1 MRKLLIGLGVL
12 FTLLVVAILVLPS
25 LVPASVYKTKIEQ
38 QISDSLGRKVTISGD
53 VKLSVFPTLSAN
65 ANVVTIDN
73 ADNFSQ
79 RPFATMESLKA
90 KVKLMPLLKKQVE
103 ITEFILIKPK
113 FSLEKLKTGETNWIF
128 TSKNESTIA
137 TKPSTPIIFKRDGRY
152 TDAQMSLGVFQL
164 THGEIDYTDHAKN
177 THHVFKSVNLHI
189 TMPDMDKPV
198 AAKGDLIFNNIPMT
212 IDTRL
217 NTPKAFLNAQA
228 APFYVKL
235 KSDLISLTADGTFTP
250 SQDITFDVNF
260 DADIPSTAKL
270 NALLGINNPYGV
282 LSESAMLKGA
292 LQYDGNN
299 LTAKNANFTVSSDII
314 TTQFQGDFSAGTK
327 PSATGDLTVKIGD
340 LHRFQKTLG
349 FNYPQTTLVN
359 TLDFSTQ
366 LTTDGTVTQGTNTI
380 LDIKGELINANYHGD
395 AKFDNALSLDG
406 DFNATSTSIS
416 ALMDKLG
423 ITSVK
428 GSIITRDFSI
438 SGHMAGQIDTLSL
451 SALDLKTKS
460 NDLTANYSGN
470 IQLGEVVSLNGSFD
484 AQSPSVTNLITQFGM
499 PVPRAAN
506 ALGTINISG
515 NISGPTDAISAKN
528 IKFNTIGEHLTASY
542 IGDVKMGEQLNLN
555 GNFESLIPSMKTFAA
570 QTGFTHPY
578 VNAIGKFTAKGKVI
592 GTPDTLTLSNIDTAL
607 TEGLLNLQFNGSAQT
622 GKAIS
627 YEGQLRTNITS
638 VRQLAA
644 LGGTELAASTDQG
657 KVYGPFTLSGLAKGT
672 LKNISFTG
680 AQFKLDHLSGTGNLN
695 ANLANVKPHL
705 GGTLNLQGLDLRPY
719 MAAQNPSG
727 EIQPWSE
734 EPLNLAALKLFNA
747 NLTLNTPNVLIGRT
761 TLGQS
766 TIKTVIKNGLLT
778 TDIPNVSLYGGQG
791 DLHMVLDANTA
802 VPQIDIDFKLDN
814 MDALGFLG
822 AAAGFTKLTG
832 NTGTTMKF
840 HGAGR
845 SQAEIMRSLSGNGNF
860 ELAEGIITGVDM
872 AQFVG
877 GLDSAFQSRSL
888 PAGIGSQYTTPFEKL
903 AGLFTVQ
910 NGIVKIGKFNLNA
923 KTVNANGAGT
933 LDIGKQHIDF
943 SLQPKLIDGKGL
955 AGFGI
960 PIRFS
965 GGFGNVK
972 AGLDTDL
979 LGKII
984 AARAKAKL
992 QSELSKQVGGSL
1004 GGLLGGVLGAP
1015 QPQPKAS
1022 TPTNTQT
1029 AKPADPLGSLL
1040 GDLLGT
1046 DNTKTPPKGQQK
1058 TEPKKEK
1065 KKKEDPL
1072 EKALQDLFGGN

>member
-1 MRKLLIGLGVL
+1 MIC
-12 FTLLVVAILVLPS
+12 
-25 LVPASVYKTKIEQ
+25 
-38 QISDSLGRKVTISGD
+38 
-53 VKLSVFPTLSAN
+53 
-65 ANVVTIDN
+65 
-73 ADNFSQ
+73 
-79 RPFATMESLKA
+79 
-90 KVKLMPLLKKQVE
+90 
-103 ITEFILIKPK
+103 
-113 FSLEKLKTGETNWIF
+113 
-128 TSKNESTIA
+128 
-137 TKPSTPIIFKRDGRY
+137 
-152 TDAQMSLGVFQL
+152 
-164 THGEIDYTDHAKN
+164 IDYKK
-177 THHVFKSVNLHI
+177 F
-189 TMPDMDKPV
+189 
-198 AAKGDLIFNNIPMT
+198 
-212 IDTRL
+212 
-217 NTPKAFLNAQA
+217 
-228 APFYVKL
+228 
-235 KSDLISLTADGTFTP
+235 
-250 SQDITFDVNF
+250 
-260 DADIPSTAKL
+260 
-270 NALLGINNPYGV
+270 
-282 LSESAMLKGA
+282 
-292 LQYDGNN
+292 
-299 LTAKNANFTVSSDII
+299 
-314 TTQFQGDFSAGTK
+314 
-327 PSATGDLTVKIGD
+327 
-340 LHRFQKTLG
+340 LG
-349 FNYPQTTLVN
+349 FNYPQTALIN
-359 TLDFSTQ
+359 TLGFSTK
-366 LTTDGTVTQGTNTI
+366 LITDGTITQGTNTI
-380 LDIKGELINANYHGD
+380 LDIKGELINADYRGN

-423 ITSVK
+423 IISVK
-428 GSIITRDFSI
+428 GNAITEDFSI
-438 SGHMAGQIDTLSL
+438 SGHMAGQIDKLSL

-460 NDLTANYSGN
+460 NDLTANYSGS

-484 AQSPSVTNLITQFGM
+484 AQSQSVTNLITEFGM
-499 PVPRAAN
+499 PVPLAAN

-515 NISGPTDAISAKN
+515 NISGLTDAITANN

-542 IGDVKMGEQLNLN
+542 IGDVKMGKKLNLN
-555 GNFESLIPSMKTFAA
+555 GSFEALIPSMNTFAA

-578 VNAIGKFTAKGKVI
+578 VNAVGKFTAKGKVS
-592 GTPDTLTLSNIDTAL
+592 GAPDTLTLSNINTAL

-622 GKAIS
+622 GKELS
-627 YEGQLRTNITS
+627 YEGQLSTNITS

-644 LGGTELAASTDQG
+644 LGGTQLAASTKQG
-657 KVYGPFTLSGLAKGT
+657 EVYGPLTLSGLAKGT

-680 AQFKLDHLSGTGNLN
+680 AQFKLDKLSGTGNLN
-695 ANLANVKPHL
+695 ASLVNVKPHL
-705 GGTLNLQGLDLRPY
+705 DGTLNLQGLDLRPY

-734 EPLNLAALKLFNA
+734 DPLNLAALKLFNA

-778 TDIPNVSLYGGQG
+778 TDIPNVNLYGGQG
-791 DLHMVLDANTA
+791 DLHMVLDANTS
-802 VPQIDIDFKLDN
+802 VPQIDIDFMLNN

-840 HGAGR
+840 RGAGR
-845 SQAEIMRSLSGNGNF
+845 SQAEMMRSLSGNGNF

-903 AGLFTVQ
+903 AGLFTVK

-923 KTVNANGAGT
+923 KTVSANGAGT

-979 LGKII
+979 LGKVI

-1004 GGLLGGVLGAP
+1004 GGILDGVLGTP
-1015 QPQPKAS
+1015 QQQPKSS

-1029 AKPADPLGSLL
+1029 TKPADPLGSLL

-1046 DNTKTPPKGQQK
+1046 RIKRKHRPKGQQK
-1058 TEPKKEK
+1058 AESKKDEK
-1065 KKKEDPL
+1065 KKRRPVRKSPARFIWWQL
-1072 EKALQDLFGGN
+1072 RRLYLWNG